1 MLKNNIKDELQ
12 NILSGKSQVG
22 DGNVIQTIA
31 NYLRRSQT
39 TSKLAQTDKYYK
51 KEETEKLLIFIKQND
66 IWVKSVNFD
75 SFLSEGAEQ
84 RVFIKD
90 DKTVYKL
97 NDSIYYTTWLDYFNN
112 LLLNNY
118 FFPDTAY
125 SLKGFY
131 LSDDN
136 ILYAFI
142 EQPYVKAT
150 HTTNLEQVREFMR
163 GNGFENVRNNDY
175 YNPELGII
183 LEDLHDENVLTQN
196 GTLYFI
202 DTVFY
207 INSEIF
213 WAKG

>member
-39 TSKLAQTDKYYK
+39 TSELAQTDKYYK
-51 KEETEKLLIFIKQND
+51 KEETEKLLTFIEQND

-112 LLLNNY
+112 LILNN
-118 FFPDTAY
+118 FF
-125 SLKGFY
+125 S
-131 LSDDN
+131 
-136 ILYAFI
+136 
-142 EQPYVKAT
+142 
-150 HTTNLEQVREFMR
+150 
-163 GNGFENVRNNDY
+163 
-175 YNPELGII
+175 
-183 LEDLHDENVLTQN
+183 
-196 GTLYFI
+196 
-202 DTVFY
+202 
-207 INSEIF
+207 
-213 WAKG
+213 